1 LIHISFYTLKQT
13 LHLIKQCVYS
23 KRSFPDLNIDHIVK
37 VKVYEQVN
45 RTLLHFYKRM
55 ECCLYYCNACQ

>member
-23 KRSFPDLNIDHIVK
+23 KRPFPDLNIDHIMK

-45 RTLLHFYKRM
+45 RTLLHF
-55 ECCLYYCNACQ
+55 